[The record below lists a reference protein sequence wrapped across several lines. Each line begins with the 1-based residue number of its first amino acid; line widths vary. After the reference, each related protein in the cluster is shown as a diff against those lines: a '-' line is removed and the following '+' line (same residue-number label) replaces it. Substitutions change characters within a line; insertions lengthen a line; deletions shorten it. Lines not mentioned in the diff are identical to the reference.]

1 LKQHFLLSIN
11 PGSTSTKIA
20 LFENESLLMED
31 NLSHSNEDLAPF
43 KRIADQYAFRRQVIV
58 SFLQERGFDVQK
70 LSAVV
75 GRGGL
80 LKPIAS
86 GTYAV
91 SDAMVADLHAALR
104 GEHASNLGGLL
115 AKDLADELGI
125 PAFIVDPVVV
135 DELQD
140 VARISGHPAIER
152 RSIFH
157 ALNQKAVAKR
167 YARAKGVPYQ
177 ELNIIVAH
185 LGGGVSVGA
194 HCQGRV
200 IDVNNALDGD
210 GPFSPER
217 SGALPAGDLAKL
229 CYSGKYT
236 LEQVKKMLTGQGGM
250 VAYLGTNDGREVTR
264 RMESGDEQAGLVFRA
279 FAYQVA
285 KEIGAMAAVLKGKV
299 NVIILTGG
307 LAHNSKYLVPWI
319 GEAVSFIA
327 PIEVMPGEGEMA
339 ALCEGALRVLL
350 GLEEAREYV

>member
-1 LKQHFLLSIN
+1 MTKHFILSIN

-20 LFENESLLMED
+20 LFENDSLLMED

-43 KRIADQYAFRRQVIV
+43 KRIADQYSFRRQVIV
-58 SFLQERGFDVQK
+58 NFLTDRGFDVAK

-91 SDAMVADLHAALR
+91 NDAMVRDLHAAER

-125 PAFIVDPVVV
+125 PSFIVDPVVV

-140 VARISGHPAIER
+140 VARLSGHPAITR

-167 YARAKGVPYQ
+167 YARAKGVDYKAI
-177 ELNIIVAH
+177 NVIVAH

-217 SGALPAGDLAKL
+217 SGSLPAGDLARL
-229 CYSGKYT
+229 CYSGQYT

-264 RMESGDEQAGLVFRA
+264 RMEAGDAQAGLVFKA

-285 KEIGAMAAVLKGKV
+285 KEIGAMAAALKGKV
-299 NVIILTGG
+299 DVIILTGG

-319 GEAVSFIA
+319 SEAVSFIA
-327 PIEVMPGEGEMA
+327 PLEIMPGEGEMS
-339 ALCEGALRVLL
+339 ALCEGALRVIM
-350 GLEEAREYV
+350 GLEEARDYV